1 MPARRLAAA
10 LIFAAAVLAARVHAQ
25 APEENPPRTDGE
37 QAEALKPM
45 PDWALVRLAFS
56 GLGTSFDQLSAFG
69 DKIMTNSGALAR
81 GAATNWLFSI
91 PIDEGLDPKRPA
103 AIFWLDAESADGSP
117 PLAYAL
123 PLADAAKFKAV
134 LAAAYNA
141 EETSGVQ
148 KIVIPQGFD
157 KPEKVLFARAEG
169 SFAIVAPDEETL
181 GKLKAWT
188 ALGGKLVPA
197 DAPAAVASLN
207 LPALR
212 KKLGGE
218 ATALDGIFG
227 ALMPAAARQL
237 PAVKAQLRAMLGDL
251 ERLEFHVSVA
261 PSALNIAAHAHAK
274 PETQL
279 AKWWAKPPAKFESPL
294 VKALPADAF
303 ACAAAPLSYL
313 VWLEEQAGAAYEA
326 RAEGAGHEKDLAP
339 ARDAWRAAL
348 AALYG
353 KLQGEAL
360 YALRSPEDGKVEGVG
375 AIGSSEPAAARAA
388 FDAYLKA
395 LASYAEKAAR
405 LEAKLA
411 ADAPA
416 PFALEALD
424 GGEAGEKA
432 GGYRLDFADGFAPP
446 EVSVDRMRRY
456 GAWPLQIRFAEV
468 DGGLVLAPGKR
479 GAQALAAA
487 AERVKA
493 QAEAKDAGAPGLG
506 GEAHRFP
513 AGTLLGV
520 LVRPAATYRA
530 LLALAAGPERYN
542 LAALTYGLDGEK
554 DPPIHVA
561 LGAGDGGASLR
572 VTIPAASGTAIV
584 TLIFNTM
591 SQGISPRE
599 LLK

>member
-10 LIFAAAVLAARVHAQ
+10 LTLAAALLSARAFAQ
-25 APEENPPRTDGE
+25 APEETPPRTDHE

-45 PDWALVRLAFS
+45 PEWALGRLAFT
-56 GLGTSFDQLSAFG
+56 GLGTSFDQFSAYI
-69 DKIMTNSGALAR
+69 DKVWTNCGALAR
-81 GAATNWLFSI
+81 AGATNWLFPI

-103 AIFWLDAESADGSP
+103 AVFWLDAESADGSP

-123 PLADAAKFKAV
+123 PLADAAKFKAA

-141 EETSGVQ
+141 EETAGVL
-148 KIVIPQGFD
+148 KAVIPQGFD

-169 SFAIVAPDEETL
+169 SFAAVAPDEATL
-181 GKLKAWT
+181 GKLKAWL
-188 ALGGKLVPA
+188 ALEGKLAPA
-197 DAPAAVASLN
+197 DAPAAVATLN

-212 KKLGGE
+212 KKLDGD
-218 ATALDGIFG
+218 APALSGVVG

-237 PAVKAQLRAMLGDL
+237 PAVKAQLSAMLGDL
-251 ERLEFHVSVA
+251 ERLEFHVGVA
-261 PSALNIAAHAHAK
+261 PATLTIAAHAHAK
-274 PETQL
+274 PGTQL
-279 AKWWAKPPAKFESPL
+279 AKWWAKPPAQFDSPL

-303 ACAAAPLSYL
+303 VCAAAPLSYL
-313 VWLEEQAGAAYEA
+313 VWLEEQAGAVYEA
-326 RAEGAGHEKDLAP
+326 RAEGAGLEKDLAP

-375 AIGSSEPAAARAA
+375 AIGAGEPAAARDA

-395 LASYAEKAAR
+395 LAAYAEKAAR

-416 PFALEALD
+416 PFALEAI
-424 GGEAGEKA
+424 EEGEKA
-432 GGYRLDFADGFAPP
+432 GGYRLTFADGFAPP
-446 EVSVDRMRRY
+446 EAAVDRLRRY
-456 GAWPLQIRFAEV
+456 GAWPPQLRFAEV
-468 DGGLVLAPGKR
+468 GGGLALAPGKR

-487 AERVKA
+487 AERLKA
-493 QAEAKDAGAPGLG
+493 QDEEAKSAGPA
-506 GEAHRFP
+506 GEIHKLP

-520 LVRPAATYRA
+520 LVRPAKTFRA
-530 LLALAAGPERYN
+530 LLGLAAGPEKYN
-542 LAALTYGLDGEK
+542 LAALTVDLD
-554 DPPIHVA
+554 DPPLRVM

-572 VTIPAASGTAIV
+572 VTVPAASGSAIV
-584 TLIFNTM
+584 TLVFRAL

>member
-1 MPARRLAAA
+1 MPARRLASA
-10 LIFAAAVLAARVHAQ
+10 LIIAAAVLSARAHAQ
-25 APEENPPRTDGE
+25 APEGNPPRTDGE

-45 PDWALVRLAFS
+45 PDWALGRLTFN
-56 GLGTSFDQLSAFG
+56 GLGPSFDQLRAY
-69 DKIMTNSGALAR
+69 TNNVAGLGAVAHA
-81 GAATNWLFSI
+81 GATSWLFPI

-103 AIFWLDAESADGSP
+103 VVFWLDAKSTDGAP

-123 PLADAAKFKAV
+123 PLSDAAKFKAALV
-134 LAAAYNA
+134 AAYNA
-141 EETSGVQ
+141 EETAGVQ
-148 KIVIPQGFD
+148 KIAIPQGFD

-169 SFAIVAPDEETL
+169 SFATVAPDEETL

-188 ALGGKLVPA
+188 ALDGKLVPA
-197 DAPAAVASLN
+197 DAPAAVATLN

-212 KKLGGE
+212 KKLDGG
-218 ATALDGIFG
+218 ATALDGIAA

-237 PAVKAQLRAMLGDL
+237 PAVKEHLGAILGDL

-261 PSALNIAAHAHAK
+261 PAALNISAHAHAK
-274 PETQL
+274 PGTQL

-326 RAEGAGHEKDLAP
+326 RAEGAAHEKDLAP
-339 ARDAWRAAL
+339 ARDAWHAAL

-360 YALRSPEDGKVEGVG
+360 YALRSPEDGKVDGLG
-375 AIGSSEPAAARAA
+375 AIGASDPAAARAA

-395 LASYAEKAAR
+395 LAAYAEKAMR

-416 PFALEALD
+416 PFALEAL
-424 GGEAGEKA
+424 EAGEKA

-446 EVSVDRMRRY
+446 ETAVDRLRRY

-468 DGGLVLAPGKR
+468 DGGITLAPGKR
-479 GAQALAAA
+479 GAQALAEA
-487 AERVKA
+487 AERMKA
-493 QAEAKDAGAPGLG
+493 QDEAKGAGPA
-506 GEAHRFP
+506 GEVRKFP

-530 LLALAAGPERYN
+530 LLALAAGPDRYN
-542 LAALTYGLDGEK
+542 LAALTYGLEGAK
-554 DPPIHVA
+554 DPPLHVT
-561 LGAGDGGASLR
+561 LSAGDGGASLR
-572 VTIPAASGTAIV
+572 VSVPAASGTAIV
-584 TLIFNTM
+584 TLVFNTI

-599 LLK
+599 HLK